1 MAESFTSVS
10 LEEKKMREMTKSTN
24 FLWEGKH
31 RKDYFVYIKIK
42 KKIVIFNTMTVESLQ
57 ILFYKTY
64 KLMRQIF

>member
-31 RKDYFVYIKIK
+31 RKDYFVYIK
-42 KKIVIFNTMTVESLQ
+42 KKIVIFNTRTVETLQ
-57 ILFYKTY
+57 ILFYKPY
-64 KLMRQIF
+64 KLTHQIF